1 MMTRR
6 EFVPGALAGLAAGR
20 RYRVALIGHTGH
32 GNFGHDWDLAFN
44 SLPNAE
50 VVAVAD
56 PDERGREG
64 AQARSRARKG
74 YADYR
79 EMLRIERPEIVA
91 ICPRWPD
98 QRVPMVTAAAGI
110 GAHLIIEKP
119 LAGTLAD
126 ADRIVDLVERAK
138 LKVQMGHPARPVAVT
153 QIAGAMLRE
162 GRLGQ
167 LLEIRARGKEDTRA
181 GGEDLIVLGTHCFD
195 LMRYFAGDPEWVFAN
210 VTQNG
215 RDVDRTME
223 HPGTEP
229 VGPIAGDDIAAMFRF
244 RGGVHGYFASKRSDV
259 TDGERFGVTLYGSRA
274 QVYLPLSDVPSA
286 PPYLLRRTAWAGGEW
301 ERIEY
306 PAAQAIADR
315 AHTNALMAADL
326 MRAIETGRD
335 PVCGVRDGRWTIEMV
350 AGIYQSHYAGA
361 RLPFPL
367 RRPAAGEPR

>member
-1 MMTRR
+1 M
-6 EFVPGALAGLAAGR
+6 PGALAGLAAAK
-20 RYRVALIGHTGH
+20 RYRVALIGHTGR

-44 SLPNAE
+44 SLPNAD

-56 PDERGREG
+56 PDQRGRER
-64 AQARSRARKG
+64 AQSRSRARKG

-79 EMLRIERPEIVA
+79 EMLRAEKPEIVA

-98 QRVPMVTAAAGI
+98 QRILMVTAAVET
-110 GAHLIIEKP
+110 GAHLIVEKP
-119 LAGTLAD
+119 LAGTLAE
-126 ADRIVDLVERAK
+126 ADRIVEMVERRG
-138 LKVQMGHPARPVAVT
+138 LKVQMGHPARPLAVT
-153 QIAGAMLRE
+153 RIAGAMLRE

-167 LLEIRARGKEDTRA
+167 LLEIRARGKEDLRA

-210 VTQNG
+210 VTEKG
-215 RDVDRTME
+215 RDVDRSME
-223 HPGTEP
+223 HAGTEP
-229 VGPIAGDDIAAMFRF
+229 VGPIAGDEVAAMFRF
-244 RGGVHGYFASKRSDV
+244 PGGVHGYFASKRSDV
-259 TDGERFGVTLYGSRA
+259 TDGERFGVTLCGSRA

-286 PPYLLRRTAWAGGEW
+286 PPYLLRRTAWAGGNW

-306 PAAQAIADR
+306 PAAEAIADR

-326 MRAIETGRD
+326 MEAIETGRD
-335 PVCGVRDGRWTIEMV
+335 PLCGVRDGRWTIEMI

-367 RRPAAGEPR
+367 RGG